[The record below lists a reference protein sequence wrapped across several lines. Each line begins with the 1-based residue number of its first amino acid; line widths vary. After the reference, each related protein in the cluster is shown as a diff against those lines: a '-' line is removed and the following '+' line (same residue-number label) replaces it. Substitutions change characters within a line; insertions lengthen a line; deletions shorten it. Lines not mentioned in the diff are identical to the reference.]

1 MVKLVIQDTA
11 EVLVTNKKN
20 GKVVMMGEAQV
31 AGISQ
36 SVSEEILRGGIGNKS
51 IFMIRSDKEMT
62 LNVTSATFDMD
73 YLSLTQGVDINES
86 GSAEVTKA
94 AYPVAVD
101 NAGTLEGTIPN
112 APVGLTTA
120 IVKDTDGEQ
129 QQVAVT
135 SGTFPVPA
143 GFSIAAGDKVEVFY
157 KDTVT
162 GRSIELNATKFA
174 DKYKIEYRTIA
185 YNVENAS
192 VYSDI
197 YFIFEEAIPSG
208 NFDLSLE
215 SGSAY
220 APELNFTAMSPLGS
234 DKMGEMIE
242 SIRA

>member
-11 EVLVTNKKN
+11 EVLVTKKKN

-36 SVSEEILRGGIGNKS
+36 SVSEEILRGGIGNKA

-73 YLSLTQGVDINES
+73 YLALTQGVEINES
-86 GSAEVTKA
+86 GTAEVTKSA
-94 AYPVAVD
+94 NLKVEGGAVA
-101 NAGTLEGTIPN
+101 IPN
-112 APVGLTTA
+112 APSGLSTA
-120 IVKDTDGEQ
+120 ILRDKDGSQDE
-129 QQVAVT
+129 VAVVT
-135 SGTFPVPA
+135 G
-143 GFSIAAGDKVEVFY
+143 SITLPEGSVASDGDVVEVFY
-157 KDTVT
+157 KASVT
-162 GRSIELNATKFA
+162 GRSIELNAAKFS
-174 DKYKIEYRTIA
+174 DKYKVEYRTIA

-197 YFIFEEAIPSG
+197 YFIFEETIPSG

-220 APELNFTAMSPLGS
+220 APELNFTVMSPVGT
-234 DKMGEMIE
+234 DEMGQMIE
-242 SIRA
+242 ELRA